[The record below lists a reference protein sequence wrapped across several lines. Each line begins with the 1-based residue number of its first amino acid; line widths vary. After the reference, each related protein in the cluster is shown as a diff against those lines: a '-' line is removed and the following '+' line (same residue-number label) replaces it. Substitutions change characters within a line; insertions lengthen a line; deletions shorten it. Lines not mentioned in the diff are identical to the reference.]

1 MPLVRYICSDQ
12 NCNTSFPI
20 LYRSG
25 KDVKDNVPCK
35 KCGKESKRILSAPTS
50 SSKITIDNGQPRAV
64 EVNAN
69 IIELQEDRIK
79 PPNRGD

>member
-1 MPLVRYICSDQ
+1 MPLVRYTCSDQ

-25 KDVKDNVPCK
+25 KDVKDTVPCK
-35 KCGKESKRILSAPTS
+35 NCGKESKRVLSAPTS